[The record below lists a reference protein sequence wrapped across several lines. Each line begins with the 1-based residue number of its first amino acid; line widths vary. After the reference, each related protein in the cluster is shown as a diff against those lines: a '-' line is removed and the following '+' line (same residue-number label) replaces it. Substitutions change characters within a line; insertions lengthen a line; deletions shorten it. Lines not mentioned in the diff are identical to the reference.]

1 MSDIERNRIEELA
14 MKYAVQNAMKY
25 GKARVEPVMAKIM
38 AELPEYKGKASEIK
52 RIVEQIVERVN
63 NMEKSDL
70 EDIISKLGVTLERK
84 KPEGERKWPE
94 LKNAQLGLVVT
105 RVAPEPNGYP
115 TLGHAKG
122 LLVPFIYARIYKGK
136 FLLRFE
142 DTNPRVERK
151 EFYDAIREEFK
162 AILEGAEREL
172 GLSPGIWDE
181 EIIESNYLLHMYS
194 LAEKLIEQGDA
205 YVCTCDARK
214 VRKLRAEGIECEH
227 RRNSIER
234 NMELWHEMING
245 GIPEGEAHL
254 RLKTDM
260 NHPNRTM
267 RDPGIFRIVEAEHPI
282 QGKKYRVYPTYDF
295 SISVMDSLTGVTH
308 AFRSKEFE
316 PHVEVQRTIL
326 EKLNLRKYEMIQF
339 GRVTV
344 EGVPLSKRYIR
355 PLIESGILQG
365 WDDPRIPTLRGLFRR
380 GITPEAISR
389 FFYDLGPSKVDSTI
403 SMDAIAA
410 YNRKILDPIVPRYMF
425 VPDPVRAVIENFPE
439 GLKAKVQVHPSRQDM
454 GYREIEISV
463 KKGIA
468 TLYISSEDKKVLKEG
483 DTIRLRGLSTATVR
497 SIMPDEISLKHISE
511 RKESEKV
518 IQWVPADQAVPV
530 KVIKPLSPYSISIV
544 GGFGEPA
551 MKELRPGDRI
561 QLIRYGFA
569 RVDSLDR
576 TINLIFSHE

>member
-1 MSDIERNRIEELA
+1 MDEIKRSKIEELA
-14 MKYAVQNAMKY
+14 MKYAAQNAMKY

-38 AELPEYKGKASEIK
+38 AELPEYRSVASEVK
-52 RIVEQIVERVN
+52 GIVERVVEEVN
-63 NMEKSDL
+63 RMEKADL
-70 EDIISKLGVTLERK
+70 EDMISKLGVTVEKR
-84 KPEGERKWPE
+84 KPEERKWPE
-94 LKNAQLGLVVT
+94 LRNAEPGSVVT

-122 LLVPFIYARIYKGK
+122 LLVPFIYARIYRGK

-142 DTNPRVERK
+142 DTNPRVERR

-162 AILEGAEREL
+162 AVLEGAEREL
-172 GLSPGIWDE
+172 GLSPGRWDE
-181 EIIESNYLLHMYS
+181 EIIESYYLPQMYS
-194 LAEKLIEQGDA
+194 MAEKLIEQGDA

-227 RRNSIER
+227 RGNPVER

-245 GIPEGEAHL
+245 GIPEGGAHL

-260 NHPNRTM
+260 KHPNRTM

-282 QGKKYRVYPTYDF
+282 QGRKYRVYPTYDF

-355 PLIESGILQG
+355 PLIESGILLG

-410 YNRKILDPIVPRYMF
+410 YNRKILDPVVPRYMF
-425 VPDPVRAVIENFPE
+425 VPDPVRAVIEGFPE
-439 GLKAKVQVHPSRQDM
+439 GLKASVQVHPSGTM
-454 GYREIEISV
+454 GHREIEV
-463 KKGIA
+463 PVRKGAA
-468 TLYISSEDKKVLKEG
+468 TLYISGEDRRALKEG
-483 DTIRLRGLSTATVR
+483 DVIRLRGLSTVVVR

-511 RKESEKV
+511 KKESERV

-530 KVIKPLSPYSISIV
+530 KVIKPISPYSISII
-544 GGFGEPA
+544 GGYGEPA
-551 MKELRPGDRI
+551 MRELRPGDRI

-576 TINLIFSHE
+576 TLNLIFSHE

>member
-1 MSDIERNRIEELA
+1 MDGIERNKIEELA

-25 GKARVEPVMAKIM
+25 GKAKIEPVMAKIM
-38 AELPEYKGKASEIK
+38 AELPEYRSQAHEIK
-52 RIVEQIVERVN
+52 KIVEQIVEEVN
-63 NMEKSDL
+63 RMEKADL
-70 EDIISKLGVTLERK
+70 EDISSKFGVTVEK
-84 KPEGERKWPE
+84 KKQEGERKWPE
-94 LKNAQLGLVVT
+94 LKNAEIGSVVT

-142 DTNPRVERK
+142 DTNPRVEKR

-162 AILEGAEREL
+162 ALLEGAEREL
-172 GLSPGIWDE
+172 GLSPGKWDE
-181 EIIESNYLLHMYS
+181 EIIESNYLPQMYS
-194 LAEKLIEQGDA
+194 MAERLIEQEDA
-205 YVCTCDARK
+205 YVCTCDAKK
-214 VRKLRAEGIECEH
+214 VRRLRAEGVECEH
-227 RRNSIER
+227 RRNPKER
-234 NMELWHEMING
+234 NMELWKEMING
-245 GIPEGEAHL
+245 GIPEGGAHL

-282 QGKKYRVYPTYDF
+282 QGRKYRVYPTYDF

-410 YNRKILDPIVPRYMF
+410 YNRKILDSVVPRYMF
-425 VPDPVRAVIENFPE
+425 VPDPVRAVVENFPE
-439 GLKAKVQVHPSRQDM
+439 GLKATVQVHPSRHDM
-454 GYREIEISV
+454 GYREIKV
-463 KKGIA
+463 PAKKGVA
-468 TLYISSEDKKVLKEG
+468 VLYIAGEDKKTLKEG
-483 DTIRLRGLSTATVR
+483 DVIRLRGLSTAVVR

-511 RKESEKV
+511 KKESEKV

-530 KVIKPLSPYSISIV
+530 KVIKPLSSYSISLV

-551 MKELRPGDRI
+551 MKELRPGDMI
-561 QLIRYGFA
+561 HLIRYGFA

-576 TINLIFSHE
+576 TVNLIFSHE